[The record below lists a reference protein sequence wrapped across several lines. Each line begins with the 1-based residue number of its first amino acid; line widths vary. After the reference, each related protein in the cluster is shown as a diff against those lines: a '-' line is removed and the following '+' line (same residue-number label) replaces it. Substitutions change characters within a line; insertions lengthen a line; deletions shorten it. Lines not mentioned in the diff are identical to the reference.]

1 MPTPILIAAL
11 DPCWRDDINYDVGNL
26 KAYDGKIYR
35 CLKPSGP
42 NTNGGVQVPDKSP
55 EYWAVFQTVYSG
67 YEPGSGIHID
77 GDKISVD
84 SSVARISGLSDE

>member
-26 KAYDGKIYR
+26 KAYNGKIYR

-42 NTNGGVQVPDKSP
+42 NTNGGVKVPDKNP

-67 YEPGSGIHID
+67 YAAGDGVKID
-77 GDKISVD
+77 GDVISVD
-84 SSVARISGLSDE
+84 SSVARISSINDE